1 MVFSMFCM
9 DKLLISSFQL
19 EQIADGSERQH
30 RDFYDRFTQL
40 FVKQIS
46 WYGQYHRYYLGYG

>member
-1 MVFSMFCM
+1 MFCM
-9 DKLLISSFQL
+9 DKFFISSFQL